1 MSTVGDFVGAIGGVA
16 GRTLK
21 LKRFAPEPRS
31 RSGISFGNVL
41 RSLGSEIAGGVGD
54 VSGID
59 PMYMDLINKQ
69 IEVQQQMQLVS
80 FESNIEKS
88 RHETEM
94 AAIRNLR
101 VG

>member
-1 MSTVGDFVGAIGGVA
+1 MSRVGSFLGSIGRAA
-16 GRTLK
+16 GGIFS
-21 LKRFAPEPRS
+21 LKRFSPEPRS

-41 RSLGSEIAGGVGD
+41 RAVGSEITDGFAGGG
-54 VSGID
+54 SID
-59 PMYMDLINKQ
+59 PVYLDLINKQ

-88 RHETEM
+88 RHETQM